1 MSFAAAGI
9 YWVVVALWAAV
20 LSSVIFFYARNPKAF
35 GTIRLLLLVVGID
48 AFRNVFENVYFGLY
62 FGARYGFFSN
72 DIVGV
77 LGQPALLLVPKIINV
92 VAGTVVLALLLYQ
105 LLPEA
110 VREWAKSQ
118 QRTRDLE
125 KLAAIDPLTG
135 ISNRRQ
141 FESLARAELGRSQR
155 YMRPLSLLMIDID
168 HFKQVNDR
176 FGHEAGDR
184 VLKFLA
190 NVLIS
195 AKRASDVVGRIG
207 GEEFAI
213 LLPETSKEAALV
225 IAERL
230 RQLAQTCAPAIA
242 GEKLD
247 VTISIGVAAASI
259 RTSGMETLCRQADQA
274 LYEAK
279 RSGRNRVVAA
289 REVAEKVAMAA
300 E

>member
-1 MSFAAAGI
+1 
-9 YWVVVALWAAV
+9 
-20 LSSVIFFYARNPKAF
+20 
-35 GTIRLLLLVVGID
+35 
-48 AFRNVFENVYFGLY
+48 
-62 FGARYGFFSN
+62 
-72 DIVGV
+72 
-77 LGQPALLLVPKIINV
+77 LLLVPKIINV

-105 LLPEA
+105 WLPEA

>member
-48 AFRNVFENVYFGLY
+48 AFRNIFENIYFGLY
-62 FGARYGFFSN
+62 FGGRYGFFSHT
-72 DIVGV
+72 IVGV

-92 VAGTVVLALLLYQ
+92 VAGSIVLGLLLYQ
-105 LLPEA
+105 WLPEA
-110 VREWAKSQ
+110 VREWASSE
-118 QRTRDLE
+118 QRASELE
-125 KLAAIDPLTG
+125 KLAAIDALTG

-155 YMRPLSLLMIDID
+155 YMRPLSLLMIDVD

-176 FGHEAGDR
+176 FGHETGDR
-184 VLKFLA
+184 LLKSLA
-190 NVLIS
+190 NVLNS
-195 AKRASDVVGRIG
+195 AKRASDVVGRMG
-207 GEEFAI
+207 GEEFAM
-213 LLPETSKEAALV
+213 LLPETGKQAALV

-230 RQLAQTCAPAIA
+230 RQLAQTCSPVIA

-247 VTISIGVAAASI
+247 LTISIGVAAASV
-259 RTSGMETLCRQADQA
+259 RTSGIESLCRQADQA

-279 RSGRNRVVAA
+279 RSGRNRVVPA

>member
-1 MSFAAAGI
+1 MSFGAAGI

-105 LLPEA
+105 WLPEA

>member
-105 LLPEA
+105 WLPEA

>member
-1 MSFAAAGI
+1 LF
-9 YWVVVALWAAV
+9 
-20 LSSVIFFYARNPKAF
+20 
-35 GTIRLLLLVVGID
+35 
-48 AFRNVFENVYFGLY
+48 
-62 FGARYGFFSN
+62 
-72 DIVGV
+72 
-77 LGQPALLLVPKIINV
+77 PKIINV

-105 LLPEA
+105 WLPEA

>member
-105 LLPEA
+105 WLPEA

-247 VTISIGVAAASI
+247 VTISIGVAAASV

>member
-118 QRTRDLE
+118 QRSRDLE

-247 VTISIGVAAASI
+247 VTISI
-259 RTSGMETLCRQADQA
+259 
-274 LYEAK
+274 
-279 RSGRNRVVAA
+279 
-289 REVAEKVAMAA
+289 
-300 E
+300 